1 MKNLKFLK
9 TIFTGELKELIQ
21 TQGLSMLKVLHQ
33 EVSKQWPIQGGG
45 GAWGPAPPPLFFDF
59 YFINTKFTSKK

>member
-33 EVSKQWPIQGGG
+33 EVSKQWPIQGG
-45 GAWGPAPPPLFFDF
+45 AWGPAPSPFFDF

>member
-45 GAWGPAPPPLFFDF
+45 ACGPAPPPPFLI
-59 YFINTKFTSKK
+59 FIL